1 MQIFNNQQNTG
12 NSSGNSKPSCSYCGD
27 VEHRA
32 TDCPHVANDWAM
44 FQKFLIPCSDP
55 NNWTNNPK
63 SKGNG
68 QSAWKSQATIAHCFR
83 HPTGWGKWYAQC
95 EKAHNKQVVAKA
107 KALAKTKGKIKAK
120 AKCGFCG
127 SHDHNRRNCS
137 PMETFV
143 AKAIQANREWRQ
155 QFYDKFVG
163 EMGISEGALLSL
175 SERQGYGHNAT
186 TVKKTGIV
194 TKINWDQLSMCT
206 DKKYKPDGTNHPW
219 RYSLDHSL
227 HQNIVIECLV
237 DGRQMLIALNK
248 DLSKSIGLTDI
259 VSGGHSWTN
268 CENISVISPSDKPMA
283 SEWIDQAHADAMKF
297 VCKKRSYDQLKDK
310 GFVGLV
316 DKWYAKSVKK

>member
-1 MQIFNNQQNTG
+1 MQIYNNQQNTG

-68 QSAWKSQATIAHCFR
+68 QSTWKSQANIAHWFR

-107 KALAKTKGKIKAK
+107 KAQAKAKGKIKAK
-120 AKCGFCG
+120 PKCGFCG

-137 PMETFV
+137 QMETFID
-143 AKAIQANREWRQ
+143 KAIQANREWRQ

-163 EMGISEGALLSL
+163 ELGISEGALLSL
-175 SERQGYGHNAT
+175 SERQGWGQNAT

-194 TKINWDQLSMCT
+194 TKINWDQLSMCA
-206 DKKYKPDGTNHPW
+206 DSNYKPTTGYHW
-219 RYSLDHSL
+219 QSALDNTL
-227 HQNIVIECLV
+227 QQKVTIECIV
-237 DGRQMLIALNK
+237 DGSQQRVA
-248 DLSKSIGLTDI
+248 LSKDMIQSMGIDSV
-259 VSGGHSWTN
+259 VSCRSNWSN
-268 CENISVISPSDKPMA
+268 YENISVLSPSDKPMA

-297 VCKKRSYDQLKDK
+297 VCKKRSYQQLKDK

>member
-1 MQIFNNQQNTG
+1 MQIYNNQQKNG
-12 NSSGNSKPSCSYCGD
+12 NSSGNSTPSCSYCGD

-68 QSAWKSQATIAHCFR
+68 QSTWKSQANIAHWFR

-95 EKAHNKQVVAKA
+95 EKAHNKQVIAKA
-107 KALAKTKGKIKAK
+107 KAQAKTKGKIKTQ

-137 PMETFV
+137 SMETFI
-143 AKAIQANREWRQ
+143 AKSIQANREWRQ

-163 EMGISEGALLSL
+163 ELGISEGALLSL
-175 SERQGYGHNAT
+175 SERQGWGRNVT
-186 TVKKTGIV
+186 TVKKTAIV
-194 TKINWDQLSMCT
+194 TKINWDQLSMCADT
-206 DKKYKPDGTNHPW
+206 NYKPTGRWGST
-219 RYSLDHSL
+219 LDRTL
-227 HQNIVIECLV
+227 HQNIVIECIV
-237 DGRQMLIALNK
+237 DGRQTTVTLNDELI
-248 DLSKSIGLTDI
+248 KSIGINGI
-259 VSGGHSWTN
+259 VSLNQGWSNYDT
-268 CENISVISPSDKPMA
+268 ISVISPSDKPMA

-316 DKWYAKSVKK
+316 DKWYAISVKK